1 MPWIEPVTDRDY
13 SDIKNAIKMID
24 NRKKSSTAEYSM
36 TKAFVNYSDL
46 NRIEGNSKYLSE
58 ILGTTGEFKS
68 TWTTSEVPLITDMS
82 RILSNA
88 RAIRTKFLLEYPSQ
102 TISNVPQKLTTFS
115 EFNLIEKVLLEIYL
129 YISEIPVIE
138 YDETKIAII
147 EISTQ
152 EIQYFSNISS
162 AKAEMQNHTDK
173 LYHMHIGDE
182 VSFQN
187 NMLSGLSGTINLVTI
202 DISDKIE
209 TIGISAFEGC
219 TALERIT
226 IPDSVTRI
234 RTRAFK
240 DCTSLDII
248 SFGTGLVQLGDD
260 NLGVPVY
267 GCFSG
272 SAISRLIIPENVT
285 DIGSYAFYHCENLSA
300 IQFNEKLWRIGAG
313 AFMNC
318 GLVSISIPDTVTS
331 IESNNSGGGAFAYNA
346 DLEYIKFPKYLE
358 EIEGSTCAMCT
369 ALETV
374 VMPENLLKIG
384 GGAFFGCH
392 ALTAVQI
399 PDSVTIISEGA
410 FNNCYGLQT
419 VHLPESLLEL
429 SNGTGFLGEGTFDDC
444 YSLQEITIPTNTRA
458 IGSNCFIMSYHQS
471 YTPSLKKITV
481 KNRKKSIAGDP
492 WGAKDFVSTE
502 YAETHDV
509 PDNKYTVTWAGASAN
524 PDLSDADRIILCE
537 LDVNGCITRID
548 KSIDWISA
556 KNTMATYSNID
567 FGIFMTNQAPV
578 HTIPEECFKDMANLI
593 WIEIPSKFTE
603 IGLNAFS
610 GCQNLEY
617 IEIEHHKCEI
627 LGEPWGASAGTEIY
641 YAAELTTENGDI
653 LETASSQMTARVTD
667 NTQTINTMLSGI
679 SAETPVN
686 PVSKTLYILKQG
698 GAFELKLGAKER
710 SWGNEL

>member
-1 MPWIEPVTDRDY
+1 
-13 SDIKNAIKMID
+13 MIVNQAD
-24 NRKKSSTAEYSM
+24 NILLGST
-36 TKAFVNYSDL
+36 
-46 NRIEGNSKYLSE
+46 E
-58 ILGTTGEFKS
+58 IQKVYLGTE
-68 TWTTSEVPLITDMS
+68 LIWE
-82 RILSNA
+82 RN
-88 RAIRTKFLLEYPSQ
+88 R
-102 TISNVPQKLTTFS
+102 
-115 EFNLIEKVLLEIYL
+115 
-129 YISEIPVIE
+129 IE
-138 YDETKIAII
+138 YDETKIAVM

-182 VSFQN
+182 VSFQH
-187 NMLSGLSGTINLVTI
+187 NMLSGLNGTTNLVTI

-260 NLGVPVY
+260 NLGVPPY

-300 IQFNEKLWRIGAG
+300 IQFNQKLERIGAG
-313 AFMNC
+313 AFMYC
-318 GLVSISIPDTVTS
+318 GLVSVSIPDTVTS
-331 IESNNSGGGAFAYNA
+331 IESNNSGGGAFAGNKA
-346 DLEYIKFPKYLE
+346 LEYIKFPKYLE
-358 EIEGSTCAMCT
+358 EIKQGTCVGCT

-384 GGAFFGCH
+384 LGAFSSCR

-399 PDSVTIISEGA
+399 PDSVTIISEAA
-410 FNNCYGLQT
+410 FNSCHGLQT

-429 SNGTGFLGEGTFDDC
+429 SNDNYIHLGEGTFGNC
-444 YSLQEITIPTNTRA
+444 YSLQEITIPTNTRT
-458 IGSNCFIMSYHQS
+458 IGSNCFIMTYHQS
-471 YTPSLKKITV
+471 YTSSLKKITV

-492 WGAKDFVSTE
+492 WGANDFVSTE

-509 PDNKYTVTWAGASAN
+509 PDNKYTVTWAGASSN

-537 LDVNGCITRID
+537 LDVNGCIVRID

-556 KNTMATYSNID
+556 KNTMVTYSNID

-578 HTIPEECFKDMANLI
+578 HTIPEDCFKDMANLI

-617 IEIEHHKCEI
+617 IEIEHHKGEI

-686 PVSKTLYILKQG
+686 PVSKTLYVLKRG

>member
-58 ILGTTGEFKS
+58 ILGTTGAFKS

-138 YDETKIAII
+138 YDETKIAIM

-182 VSFQN
+182 VSFQH
-187 NMLSGLSGTINLVTI
+187 NMLYGLNGTTNLVTI

-209 TIGISAFEGC
+209 IIWISAFEGC

-234 RTRAFK
+234 CTQAFK
-240 DCTSLDII
+240 DCTSLGTI

-260 NLGVPVY
+260 NLGNRED

-285 DIGSYAFYHCENLSA
+285 DIGSYAFYQCENLSA
-300 IQFNEKLWRIGAG
+300 IQFNEKLERIGEG
-313 AFMNC
+313 AFMHC
-318 GLVSISIPDTVTS
+318 GLVSVSIPDTVTS
-331 IESNNSGGGAFAYNA
+331 IESRTFEGNEA
-346 DLEYIKFPKYLE
+346 LEYIKFPKYLE
-358 EIEGSTCAMCT
+358 EIELCTCLRCV

-374 VMPENLLKIG
+374 VMPENLLEIG
-384 GGAFFGCH
+384 GEAFYACH

-410 FNNCYGLQT
+410 FGNCYELQT

-429 SNGTGFLGEGTFDDC
+429 QSSGTLYDGTFGNC
-444 YSLQEITIPTNTRA
+444 YSLQEITIPTNTRT
-458 IGSNCFIMSYHQS
+458 IGRNCFIMTYHQS
-471 YTPSLKKITV
+471 YKSSLKKITV

-492 WGAKDFVSTE
+492 WGATDFVSTE

-509 PDNKYTVTWAGASAN
+509 PDNKYTVTWAGVSAN

-686 PVSKTLYILKQG
+686 PASKTLYILKQG